1 MQNKAT
7 VFYKG
12 GKETYTF
19 PFPYL
24 SKQFVKVRYDQGNTS
39 TPLMYNK
46 DYTVEG
52 QTVKLTTAGSAQ
64 ATICIYR
71 QTPTGSL
78 VDFNDG
84 SILLASELDKM
95 SVQLLHVAEENNDA
109 IFLSGMFTD
118 DGAWQ
123 AGGKRIKNVAAPS
136 APSDAVN
143 LEYLDGVG
151 VVRADELRR
160 IEKNISGIAEAVER
174 DRNITVNNAQGAAI
188 SEINAKQSENNA
200 KTSETLVRGMQHA
213 AAQYTDTTRQ
223 LSEEARDFRDAAE
236 SAADTAKQ
244 NALAANTS
252 ANSAS
257 TSAAAA
263 AESAKKAAASAGL
276 EGIVNTENI
285 ANEAVTT
292 LKIHPEVFQ
301 TLHQTEILYRKT
313 VTKSTTNLFSEI
325 TGGSTQPVA
334 LPTGEKAYKG
344 KLRLINVF
352 NPQGLPLYEIIQ
364 IMFVSKNDGYKTPYY
379 LNIKIFDFYQ
389 NCFSST
395 PFILFDG
402 ITASRLVPQLRS
414 TQNVNNTTYVDLTLQ
429 TTNDAHLIAALTGI
443 NIII

>member
-39 TPLMYNK
+39 TPLTYNK

-52 QTVKLTTAGSAQ
+52 QTVKLTTAGSEQ

-160 IEKNISGIAEAVER
+160 IEKNISGIAEDVER
-174 DRNITVNNAQGAAI
+174 DRNITANNSQGAAI
-188 SEINAKQSENNA
+188 SELNAKQSENNA

-236 SAADTAKQ
+236 IAADTAKQ
-244 NALAANTS
+244 AAQGANTS
-252 ANSAS
+252 ANNAGA
-257 TSAAAA
+257 SAAAA

-276 EGIVNTENI
+276 DGLVKTENI
-285 ANEAVTT
+285 ADEAVT
-292 LKIHPEVFQ
+292 FQ
-301 TLHQTEILYRKT
+301 KLNPM
-313 VTKSTTNLFSEI
+313 TTA
-325 TGGSTQPVA
+325 A
-334 LPTGEKAYKG
+334 LE
-344 KLRLINVF
+344 
-352 NPQGLPLYEIIQ
+352 
-364 IMFVSKNDGYKTPYY
+364 
-379 LNIKIFDFYQ
+379 
-389 NCFSST
+389 
-395 PFILFDG
+395 
-402 ITASRLVPQLRS
+402 LVPIQRMR
-414 TQNVNNTTYVDLTLQ
+414 TTWIGNFLLQ
-429 TTNDAHLIAALTGI
+429 GTRKFR
-443 NIII
+443 

>member
-52 QTVKLTTAGSAQ
+52 QTVKLTTAGSEQ

-160 IEKNISGIAEAVER
+160 IEKNISGIAEDVER
-174 DRNITVNNAQGAAI
+174 DRNITANNSQGAAI
-188 SEINAKQSENNA
+188 SELNAKQSENNA

-236 SAADTAKQ
+236 IAADTAKQ
-244 NALAANTS
+244 DALAANTS
-252 ANSAS
+252 ANNAGA
-257 TSAAAA
+257 SAAAA

-276 EGIVNTENI
+276 DGLVKTENI
-285 ANEAVTT
+285 ADEAVTFQKLNPMT
-292 LKIHPEVFQ
+292 TAALELVPIQRMRTTMSKNPIDWAFPLAGNSKVQVGNNLAYFDKIKVNTAAALPPTGQSQANVYLIEVLSKGIGSYTIPLYYTFSARVFNALCYLKGSIVIFDGTASSLLTFARDGSEYVQ
-301 TLHQTEILYRKT
+301 LTLHTTGQQHLIQRIL
-313 VTKSTTNLFSEI
+313 
-325 TGGSTQPVA
+325 
-334 LPTGEKAYKG
+334 
-344 KLRLINVF
+344 
-352 NPQGLPLYEIIQ
+352 
-364 IMFVSKNDGYKTPYY
+364 
-379 LNIKIFDFYQ
+379 
-389 NCFSST
+389 
-395 PFILFDG
+395 G
-402 ITASRLVPQLRS
+402 ITF
-414 TQNVNNTTYVDLTLQ
+414 
-429 TTNDAHLIAALTGI
+429 
-443 NIII
+443 

>member
-160 IEKNISGIAEAVER
+160 IEKNISGIAEDVER
-174 DRNITVNNAQGAAI
+174 DRNITANNAQGAAI

-276 EGIVNTENI
+276 DGLVKTENI
-285 ANEAVTT
+285 ADGAVTFQKLNPMAT
-292 LKIHPEVFQ
+292 AALELAPIKRMRTTTSTNPIDLEFPLEGNSKVQVGNKPAYFDKIKVNTAAALPPAGLSQANVYLIEVLSKGIGSYTIPLYYTFAARVFNALCYLKGSIVIFDGTASSLLTFARDGSEYVQ
-301 TLHQTEILYRKT
+301 LTLHTTGQQHLIQRIL
-313 VTKSTTNLFSEI
+313 
-325 TGGSTQPVA
+325 
-334 LPTGEKAYKG
+334 
-344 KLRLINVF
+344 
-352 NPQGLPLYEIIQ
+352 
-364 IMFVSKNDGYKTPYY
+364 
-379 LNIKIFDFYQ
+379 
-389 NCFSST
+389 
-395 PFILFDG
+395 G
-402 ITASRLVPQLRS
+402 ITF
-414 TQNVNNTTYVDLTLQ
+414 
-429 TTNDAHLIAALTGI
+429 
-443 NIII
+443 

>member
-39 TPLMYNK
+39 TPLTYNK

-52 QTVKLTTAGSAQ
+52 QTVKLTTAGSEQ

-160 IEKNISGIAEAVER
+160 IEKNISGIAEDVER
-174 DRNITVNNAQGAAI
+174 DRNITANNSQGAAI
-188 SEINAKQSENNA
+188 SELNAKQSENNA

-236 SAADTAKQ
+236 IAADTAKQ
-244 NALAANTS
+244 AAQGANTS
-252 ANSAS
+252 ANNAGA
-257 TSAAAA
+257 SAAAA

-276 EGIVNTENI
+276 DGLVKTENI
-285 ANEAVTT
+285 ADEAVTFQKLNPMT
-292 LKIHPEVFQ
+292 TAALELVPIQRMRTTWSTNPIDWEFPLAGNSKVQVGNNPAYFDKIKVNTAAALPPTGRSQANVYLIEVLSKGIGSYTIPLYYTFSARVFNALCYLKGSIVIFDGTASSLLTFARDGSKYVQ
-301 TLHQTEILYRKT
+301 LTLHTTGQQHLIQRIL
-313 VTKSTTNLFSEI
+313 
-325 TGGSTQPVA
+325 
-334 LPTGEKAYKG
+334 
-344 KLRLINVF
+344 
-352 NPQGLPLYEIIQ
+352 
-364 IMFVSKNDGYKTPYY
+364 
-379 LNIKIFDFYQ
+379 
-389 NCFSST
+389 
-395 PFILFDG
+395 G
-402 ITASRLVPQLRS
+402 ITF
-414 TQNVNNTTYVDLTLQ
+414 
-429 TTNDAHLIAALTGI
+429 
-443 NIII
+443 

>member
-52 QTVKLTTAGSAQ
+52 QTVKLTTAGSEQ

-160 IEKNISGIAEAVER
+160 IEKNISAIAEDVER
-174 DRNITVNNAQGAAI
+174 DRNITAVNSNGAAI
-188 SEINAKQSENNA
+188 SEQNAKQSEVNA

-236 SAADTAKQ
+236 V
-244 NALAANTS
+244 AANTAQQAAQGAHTS
-252 ANSAS
+252 ATNADA
-257 TSAAAA
+257 SAAAA

-276 EGIVNTENI
+276 DGLVKTENI
-285 ANEAVTT
+285 ADGAVTFQKLNPMT
-292 LKIHPEVFQ
+292 TAALELAPIKRMRTTTSTNPIDLEFPLEGNSKVQVGNKPAYFDKIKVNTAAALPPVGVPQANIYLIEVLSKGIGSYTIPLYYTFAARVFNALCYLKGSIVIFDGTASSLLTFARDGSEYVQ
-301 TLHQTEILYRKT
+301 LTLHTTGQQHLIQRIL
-313 VTKSTTNLFSEI
+313 
-325 TGGSTQPVA
+325 
-334 LPTGEKAYKG
+334 
-344 KLRLINVF
+344 
-352 NPQGLPLYEIIQ
+352 
-364 IMFVSKNDGYKTPYY
+364 
-379 LNIKIFDFYQ
+379 
-389 NCFSST
+389 
-395 PFILFDG
+395 G
-402 ITASRLVPQLRS
+402 ITF
-414 TQNVNNTTYVDLTLQ
+414 
-429 TTNDAHLIAALTGI
+429 
-443 NIII
+443 